1 MFLRSSKKL
10 QAEVKLSD
18 PIGKD
23 KDDNVVTLQE
33 VLEADI
39 KSIEDEV
46 DLGLKKETNIDKILK
61 DREKEILIRRF
72 GLNGHKP
79 ETQNEIAKDL
89 GISRSYVS
97 RIETK
102 AIKKLEAKLKKD

>member
-1 MFLRSSKKL
+1 MQMEEKC
-10 QAEVKLSD
+10 VKRFDMVEGSFTLE
-18 PIGKD
+18 PD
-23 KDDNVVTLQE
+23 KG
-33 VLEADI
+33 I
-39 KSIEDEV
+39 
-46 DLGLKKETNIDKILK
+46 NIDKILK